1 MRIDE
6 KDIIV
11 EPQHLVENGD
21 PGPSTSSDKEITGR
35 STALGESENETRRK
49 SYRDQGTSTQSIIDN
64 YNTVIKQGP
73 TEICSC
79 CGGTWFPVQVNRVQ
93 RSILIAKGLTADFLT
108 RCLSLDTDSDI
119 LKLCATCHWDIKK
132 AKVPKLSISNGFRY
146 ADIPECLQKL
156 NRIEERLLSV
166 RHPFQQIWTV
176 AGANGQFRHKGAV
189 NNIPVDFDTTVTQ
202 LPRSLSDTNIIP
214 LQLAKKMSSVNT

>member
-21 PGPSTSSDKEITGR
+21 PGPSTSSNVNSNLIVMHLQLKLLEREITGR
-35 STALGESENETRRK
+35 STALGESENETGRK
-49 SYRDQGTSTQSIIDN
+49 RYRDQGTSTQSIIDN

-93 RSILIAKGLTADFLT
+93 RSILIAKGLTADL
-108 RCLSLDTDSDI
+108 I
-119 LKLCATCHWDIKK
+119 
-132 AKVPKLSISNGFRY
+132 
-146 ADIPECLQKL
+146 Q
-156 NRIEERLLSV
+156 
-166 RHPFQQIWTV
+166 TV
-176 AGANGQFRHKGAV
+176 IF
-189 NNIPVDFDTTVTQ
+189 
-202 LPRSLSDTNIIP
+202 
-214 LQLAKKMSSVNT
+214 

>member
-1 MRIDE
+1 
-6 KDIIV
+6 
-11 EPQHLVENGD
+11 EPQQLVENGD
-21 PGPSTSSDKEITGR
+21 PGPSTSSNVNSNLIVTHLQLKLLERETTGR
-35 STALGESENETRRK
+35 STALGESKNETRRK
-49 SYRDQGTSTQSIIDN
+49 RYRDQGTSTQSIIDN

-108 RCLSLDTDSDI
+108 RCLSLDTD
-119 LKLCATCHWDIKK
+119 
-132 AKVPKLSISNGFRY
+132 N
-146 ADIPECLQKL
+146 IPECLQKL
-156 NRIEERLLSV
+156 NRIEERLLPV

-176 AGANGQFRHKGAV
+176 AGANGQFRHNGAV
-189 NNIPVDFDTTVTQ
+189 NNIPVDFDTMVTQ

-214 LQLAKKMSSVNT
+214 VQLAKKMSSVNTWRKMWILRMYGKQLCF